1 MDRERLANETLML
14 LPTLM
19 RLVERP
25 SPVEMGEISRGGMAT
40 GVQVSPG
47 HIQVLIALAR
57 GPRSVGQLAEEL
69 GVSPPAATQLVD
81 KLAEHGMVDRHNDP
95 EDRRIVLVDYVA
107 GMHEVARRI
116 VGDRRRPFHDA
127 MSKMTDEEALAFVK
141 GLRLLA
147 QSFGAATGE
156 EI

>member
-1 MDRERLANETLML
+1 MDRERLVDETLML

-25 SPVEMGEISRGGMAT
+25 SPVEMGEIARRGVAT
-40 GVQVSPG
+40 DVQVSPG

-69 GVSPPAATQLVD
+69 RVSPPAATQLVD

-95 EDRRIVLVDYVA
+95 ADRRVVLVDYVA
-107 GMHEVARRI
+107 GMREVARRI
-116 VGDRRRPFHDA
+116 VRERRRPLHNA
-127 MSKMTDEEALAFVK
+127 MSKMTDGEALAFVK

-147 QSFGAATGE
+147 QSFGAAAGE

>member
-1 MDRERLANETLML
+1 MDRERLVDETLML

-25 SPVEMGEISRGGMAT
+25 SPVEMGEIGVAT
-40 GVQVSPG
+40 DVQVSPG

-95 EDRRIVLVDYVA
+95 EDRRVVLVDYVA
-107 GMHEVARRI
+107 GMREVAGRI
-116 VGDRRRPFHDA
+116 VRDRRRPLHDA
-127 MSKMTDEEALAFVK
+127 MSKMTDGEALAFVK

-147 QSFGAATGE
+147 QSFGAAAGE